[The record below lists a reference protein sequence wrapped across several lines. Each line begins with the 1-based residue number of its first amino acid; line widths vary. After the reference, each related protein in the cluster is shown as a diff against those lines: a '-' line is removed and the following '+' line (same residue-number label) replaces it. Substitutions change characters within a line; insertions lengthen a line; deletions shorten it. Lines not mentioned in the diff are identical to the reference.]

1 MHSFGPVLGL
11 YVDPG
16 SGSMVLQLLLGGVSG
31 IYVIFRMF
39 KQKILGI
46 FGIHPEPK
54 PPSGSILPETLP
66 DPEDHPIGRST

>member
-1 MHSFGPVLGL
+1 LHVLPSIAV

-31 IYVIFRMF
+31 LYVIFRMF

-46 FGIHPEPK
+46 FGIRTEEAVPAKEDQAGR
-54 PPSGSILPETLP
+54 PS
-66 DPEDHPIGRST
+66 